1 MHHVLLNLRSHCQEN
16 PWCHEDLGQDEHRRI
31 NWRCGVQPGAARKK
45 TPKQWAPGSPSVIFV
60 ALFCWFHF
68 CFLFFLNRKKNESFD
83 FLGCFG
89 QTIFLFGKPTVFP
102 RRIRVHSVCSW
113 WMLWS
118 AYDTMS
124 RRCEIQRPCSWG
136 LESLPFSFHW
146 MFLDRKKSWKVIVG
160 SKWLVLTYPYF
171 LDLSSK
177 NPIHSHLNKKSTGRT
192 TQASKNFGLDVK
204 FWPKRPEVKGG
215 RNGAFTL
222 MACRTCLNLWWFQV
236 NASQISAKQLGEEC
250 KNSRISILQIF
261 QVFV

>member
-1 MHHVLLNLRSHCQEN
+1 MCC
-16 PWCHEDLGQDEHRRI
+16 WT
-31 NWRCGVQPGAARKK
+31 WGAIAKK
-45 TPKQWAPGSPSVIFV
+45 THGATRILAKMSIAGLIGVAGCNQARPEKKHRNNGLLVLHQSFLSPCFVGFISV
-60 ALFCWFHF
+60 FC
-68 CFLFFLNRKKNESFD
+68 FFLNRKKNESFD